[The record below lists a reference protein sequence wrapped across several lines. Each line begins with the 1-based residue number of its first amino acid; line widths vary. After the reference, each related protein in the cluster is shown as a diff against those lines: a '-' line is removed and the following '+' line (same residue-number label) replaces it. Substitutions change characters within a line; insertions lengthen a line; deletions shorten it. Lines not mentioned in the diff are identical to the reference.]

1 MRVLISSLS
10 AVAKEREV
18 EVGELNFEQDKG
30 NFWIQCVMG
39 DDWLQRVNSSAR
51 LEFPPKLVRYSAN
64 VAFVVFETE
73 CEAQQFEDWLF
84 YAQEQ
89 VRKGFRTMRG

>member
-10 AVAKEREV
+10 AVAREREV

-30 NFWIQCVMG
+30 NFWMQCVMG

-51 LEFPPKLVRYSAN
+51 LEFPPKFVRNSAN

-73 CEAQQFEDWLF
+73 FQAQQFEDWLI